1 MRQRLQDWEKRLF
14 HLIHRNQHRMSGKL
28 KKQRNMFQIKGQDK
42 NFRKIL
48 NEKEINDLHDK
59 KFKISNKYAHQR
71 QKKT

>member
-1 MRQRLQDWEKRLF
+1 
-14 HLIHRNQHRMSGKL
+14 MSGKL